1 MTIPYERL
9 RALVAAK
16 TFLEDTANRASHAE
30 RFKGTL
36 PDNIVNAARDAAQYM
51 PMARAL
57 VATSRRG
64 ISVVDYFFESADKY
78 SIGSV
83 DDVPLC
89 VIDALKRGLAPLEQW
104 HLSSSSLRSLGQII
118 PVRHIEKLDSIM
130 RHCPTNKELDLELG
144 YYKAIQDWI
153 AADPIYGVK
162 PDWLIDAER
171 SL

>member
-30 RFKGTL
+30 RFKGSL
-36 PDNIVNAARDAAQYM
+36 PESIVNTARDAAQHM
-51 PMARAL
+51 PTARAL

-64 ISVVDYFFESADKY
+64 ISVVDYFLELADKH

-83 DDVPLC
+83 DGAPLC

-104 HLSSSSLRSLGQII
+104 HLSPSSLRSLGQVI
-118 PVRHIEKLDSIM
+118 PVRHVEKLNSIM
-130 RHCPTNKELDLELG
+130 RHCPTTKELGLELG
-144 YYKAIQDWI
+144 YHKPIQDWI
-153 AADPIYGVK
+153 AAGPTYGVK